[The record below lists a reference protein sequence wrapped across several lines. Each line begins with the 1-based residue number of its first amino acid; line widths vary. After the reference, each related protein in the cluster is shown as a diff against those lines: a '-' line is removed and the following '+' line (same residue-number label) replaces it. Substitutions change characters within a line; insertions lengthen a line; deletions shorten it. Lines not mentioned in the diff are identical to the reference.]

1 MKKNDI
7 RLAEQVRVE
16 TCDYR
21 KFEMGL
27 FVCFCLFLFFFPEF
41 SVALNFY
48 AVSESSFYVNP

>member
-1 MKKNDI
+1 MTKNDI

-16 TCDYR
+16 TCDSR
-21 KFEMGL
+21 KCELG
-27 FVCFCLFLFFFPEF
+27 CFFFFPEF

>member
-1 MKKNDI
+1 MTKNDI

-16 TCDYR
+16 TCDSR
-21 KFEMGL
+21 KCEMG
-27 FVCFCLFLFFFPEF
+27 CFFFPEF

>member
-27 FVCFCLFLFFFPEF
+27 FVCFCFFFPEF